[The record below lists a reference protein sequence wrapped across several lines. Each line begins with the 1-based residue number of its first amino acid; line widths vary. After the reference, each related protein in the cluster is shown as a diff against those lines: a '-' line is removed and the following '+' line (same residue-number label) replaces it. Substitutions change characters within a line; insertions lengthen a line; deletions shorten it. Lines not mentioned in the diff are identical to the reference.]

1 MKRILAL
8 LLSFS
13 FGIQADIALSSP
25 KVNVNEQGQFLIRF
39 SVNSDSSIRSKD
51 FVLNEYQSEIPLE
64 DNLIAFTL
72 FEEEGDT
79 DKFTIALGND
89 YPEDYFSFQLV
100 IKDQLKKNVFIFLPS
115 RYKSF
120 SRQPTYEAPKEAL
133 NTTIVT
139 SSADQ
144 LIEESLSESIQL
156 IEDDLV
162 AIDSTNQDDGEQE
175 EQEEVIIKSSEI
187 TTIWSLASSITA
199 EIDADIYQVMWAIFL
214 ANEAAF
220 IDGNINLVRADID
233 LVIPADSVLS
243 NISSSFAK
251 DSIQAMNSSTQR
263 IGVSKNMKSILT
275 LTAPKDDIEIVP
287 TTSEVI
293 EEIIEPIIQEPKT
306 VDLANLNPEDFIET
320 NSKTIELGAEN
331 ESIEKL
337 QEAASDESNAIGALD
352 LLLVGLAAL
361 VVGFVIAIF
370 YIQRNTKKSAKTLE
384 EDIYDFDNPADAGGI
399 EVLPS
404 GLSVKNDLDI
414 QQLDLAMTY
423 IEMGNLDDAKAIL
436 EVLVNSTDN
445 DNVKA
450 EAELLLLKT

>member
-100 IKDQLKKNVFIFLPS
+100 IKDELKKNVFIFLPS

-120 SRQPTYEAPKEAL
+120 SRQPAYEAPKETL
-133 NTTIVT
+133 NTTIAS

-162 AIDSTNQDDGEQE
+162 TIDSSSQDVNEQE
-175 EQEEVIIKSSEI
+175 EEVIIKSSEI

-199 EIDADIYQVMWAIFL
+199 EVDADIYQVMWAIFL

-263 IGVSKNMKSILT
+263 IGVSKNIKSILT
-275 LTAPKDDIEIVP
+275 LTAPKDDIEIMP
-287 TTSEVI
+287 TRSEVI

-331 ESIEKL
+331 EPLEKL
-337 QEAASDESNAIGALD
+337 QEAASVESNAIGALD

-370 YIQRNTKKSAKTLE
+370 YIQRNTKTSVSVIE
-384 EDIYDFDNPADAGGI
+384 EDIYDFDNPADEGGI
-399 EVLPS
+399 EGLPS
-404 GLSVKNDLDI
+404 GLSVKNDLDT

-423 IEMGNLDDAKAIL
+423 VEMGNLDDAKAIL
-436 EVLVNSTDN
+436 EALVNSTDD
-445 DNVKA
+445 DNLKA